1 MLDWGIDHIFI
12 ITVDNASSN
21 DVGIGY
27 MKMRI
32 RDKNSTILGGKFLHM
47 WCAAHI
53 LNLVVN
59 DGLKELEDSIC
70 NVRNAVRCEVFTVE
84 DGKV

>member
-1 MLDWGIDHIFI
+1 LEECLRNTMLDWGIDHIFI

-47 WCAAHI
+47 
-53 LNLVVN
+53 
-59 DGLKELEDSIC
+59 
-70 NVRNAVRCEVFTVE
+70 
-84 DGKV
+84 